1 MTIVAA
7 YFTALLGNFLL
18 SLGFS
23 LQKKHVSWL
32 SAKRRGEK
40 IRNGE
45 IIGWTMGFILM
56 NVQPVFNYFALGKLA
71 PNIVAS
77 IGGSNIIFTIFFSY
91 FLLGEKIKPSKIPAI
106 GLMAISLAYAGLVG
120 QESSQQFKKEAF
132 WIAFFIP
139 TAFAMLVLLANRK
152 LTAQQLGVFLGS
164 AAGSLGG
171 FMVLCLDALRINH
184 GSDFFSWVF
193 SIYLYVYLFC
203 GASSFMIKQFAF
215 ERGKMNSVA
224 PTFYGFMVLYPSIA
238 TYFVSKVP
246 LHAPQLFAY
255 AGISMAIIL
264 LSL

>member
-1 MTIVAA
+1 MTIIAA
-7 YFTALLGNFLL
+7 YFIALCGNFLL

-23 LQKKHVSWL
+23 LQKKHVGWL

-40 IRNGE
+40 VRNGE
-45 IIGWTMGFILM
+45 IIGWTVGFILM
-56 NVQPVFNYFALGKLA
+56 NVQPIFNYVALGRLA

-77 IGGSNIIFTIFFSY
+77 IGGSNIIFTILLSY
-91 FLLGEKIKPSKIPAI
+91 FLLGEKIKASKIPAI
-106 GLMAISLAYAGLVG
+106 VLMAISLAYAGFVG

-132 WIAFFIP
+132 WIAFFLP
-139 TAFAMLVLLANRK
+139 TAFAMLVLLGNRK
-152 LTAQQLGVFLGS
+152 LSAQHLGMFLGS
-164 AAGSLGG
+164 AAGALGG

-184 GSDFFSWVF
+184 GSDFFGWVL

-215 ERGKMNSVA
+215 EKGRMNAVA

-246 LHAPQLFAY
+246 LHAQELFAY
-255 AGISMAIIL
+255 AGISVSIL
-264 LSL
+264 LLSI